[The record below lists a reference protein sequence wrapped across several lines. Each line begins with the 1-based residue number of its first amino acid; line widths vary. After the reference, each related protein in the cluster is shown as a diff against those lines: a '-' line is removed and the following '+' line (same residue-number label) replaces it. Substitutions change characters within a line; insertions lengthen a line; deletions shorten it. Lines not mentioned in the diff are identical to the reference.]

1 MKLCFFSQEKKF
13 NAQEEAANYIC
24 NEDKQVVLAVI
35 FLTDDRLQEFNKQ
48 SIFCS
53 LFELCVEAVRYKNSE
68 DENSQPI
75 IEQPW
80 KRQLRILTTYGEV
93 YEAEWKR
100 NLMQHS
106 IAEIMIEVW
115 KHKLHE
121 QRKKNL
127 GS

>member
-35 FLTDDRLQEFNKQ
+35 FLTDDGIQEFNKQ

-68 DENSQPI
+68 DEHSQPI

-80 KRQLRILTTYGEV
+80 KRQLRILSTYGEV

-106 IAEIMIEVW
+106 IAEIMT
-115 KHKLHE
+115 
-121 QRKKNL
+121 
-127 GS
+127 

>member
-1 MKLCFFSQEKKF
+1 MEGG
-13 NAQEEAANYIC
+13 
-24 NEDKQVVLAVI
+24 VG
-35 FLTDDRLQEFNKQ
+35 
-48 SIFCS
+48 
-53 LFELCVEAVRYKNSE
+53 LCVESVRYKNSE

-106 IAEIMIEVW
+106 IAEIMTEVW
-115 KHKLHE
+115 KHKVHE